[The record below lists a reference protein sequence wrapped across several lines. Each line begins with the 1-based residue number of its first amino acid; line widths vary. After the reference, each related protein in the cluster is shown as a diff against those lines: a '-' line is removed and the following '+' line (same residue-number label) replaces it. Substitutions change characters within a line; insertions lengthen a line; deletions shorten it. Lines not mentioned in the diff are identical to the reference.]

1 MMFDDAK
8 FTIQKEMIDMYT
20 TPSTHDPI
28 TCSAATA
35 SLYNVVSTSYRT
47 ITASILHH
55 NIMAIGNNR

>member
-1 MMFDDAK
+1 
-8 FTIQKEMIDMYT
+8 MYT
-20 TPSTHDPI
+20 IPPICNPVACPSL
-28 TCSAATA
+28 AATA